1 MRPLRVI
8 VACCLLQRVAHIEY
22 CRVHSHGSLPI
33 VATNESGGGCLPLL
47 AARTRRRCR
56 TPFDSI
62 PRLPLSRLQRAR
74 LPMRSHAHALLASA
88 LIRLFASPLPLF
100 ASPLPLFALPLPSF
114 ASSAPVSV
122 TQHSTSLGAYT
133 WLLPKQSRCRCGSA
147 RPGPGADVAGP
158 VPEQMWP
165 EWSGRRCGAHLLA
178 QRPIRTTHHNAARSR
193 RGASAERLVLRVL
206 YCASALADGRA
217 GRHVSHRASW
227 PKPRCCRV
235 RRGTGTSG
243 RRQPAGPTVSG
254 THRDTW
260 SKQQHGMR
268 RTAYNVTHVR
278 GTCREYAEYGTG
290 PQSSVGAGSPH
301 ATRLAAAV
309 GVRRAEPIRYRSAAR
324 EYSLVA
330 HDPSGTGRLLGST
343 H

>member
-1 MRPLRVI
+1 MI

-33 VATNESGGGCLPLL
+33 VAINESGGGCLPLL

-122 TQHSTSLGAYT
+122 TQHSTPLGAYT
-133 WLLPKQSRCRCGSA
+133 WLLPKQSRCRCGSGG
-147 RPGPGADVAGP
+147 PGLGADVAGRVP
-158 VPEQMWP
+158 VPMWP

-193 RGASAERLVLRVL
+193 VDGLLPSDWCSE
-206 YCASALADGRA
+206 YCTVPRRWRTGALAATGRTEPA
-217 GRHVSHRASW
+217 GQNRVAAA
-227 PKPRCCRV
+227 CDVGRV
-235 RRGTGTSG
+235 RRVGGSRQGRPYRVHTVTRGVSSNMGCGEPRTTLPTCAVLAASMQSTARG
-243 RRQPAGPTVSG
+243 RRA
-254 THRDTW
+254 
-260 SKQQHGMR
+260 
-268 RTAYNVTHVR
+268 
-278 GTCREYAEYGTG
+278 
-290 PQSSVGAGSPH
+290 
-301 ATRLAAAV
+301 L
-309 GVRRAEPIRYRSAAR
+309 
-324 EYSLVA
+324 
-330 HDPSGTGRLLGST
+330 
-343 H
+343 